1 MNNEYGILLSSSRH
15 EKMVHYHVNYLFQRV
30 SGSNVFGGS
39 LLWLTIHDV
48 EWPWPLTSSVLLVA
62 DVGCRVT
69 LACVLIWGVG
79 AVDVA
84 LTSGHWH
91 PWTPPSSLD
100 QHGIFRSMTTFCPD
114 LSYCLSQNALP
125 EKSPDISAEKQ
136 NPRRDLRFKLISF
149 FLKFCIAFCYEDI
162 VKSLSLGGKVHA
174 RKQCHRDWADAQRRL
189 GGGSEVTSP
198 GTTQPRH
205 ANNPITGRRQSENK
219 NSMGGGRSQWS
230 WQALGGWWA
239 GIAMPSLLM
248 RRYLSGQQGS
258 PSSWH
263 RQWQIRILPFEHFHR
278 HWRGKRSVCM

>member
-1 MNNEYGILLSSSRH
+1 MNNEYGITLSSSRH

-39 LLWLTIHDV
+39 LLWLTVHDV

-79 AVDVA
+79 AVDVT

-136 NPRRDLRFKLISF
+136 NPRRDLNGLNWSHFFKVLH
-149 FLKFCIAFCYEDI
+149 CILLWGYCQE
-162 VKSLSLGGKVHA
+162 SQS
-174 RKQCHRDWADAQRRL
+174 W
-189 GGGSEVTSP
+189 
-198 GTTQPRH
+198 
-205 ANNPITGRRQSENK
+205 RQGPCKE
-219 NSMGGGRSQWS
+219 
-230 WQALGGWWA
+230 
-239 GIAMPSLLM
+239 AMPSW
-248 RRYLSGQQGS
+248 LSRCPEAAGRWLWSHLTRNNPTQAC
-258 PSSWH
+258 
-263 RQWQIRILPFEHFHR
+263 
-278 HWRGKRSVCM
+278 K